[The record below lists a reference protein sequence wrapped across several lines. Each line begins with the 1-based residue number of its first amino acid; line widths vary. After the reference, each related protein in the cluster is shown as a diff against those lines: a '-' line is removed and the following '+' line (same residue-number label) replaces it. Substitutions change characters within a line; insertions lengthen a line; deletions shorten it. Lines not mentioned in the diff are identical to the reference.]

1 MTTKNLTSAYI
12 KKNKRGS
19 HLKLDISF
27 PQIEKIQDK
36 SYFLVIQSTSPKC
49 SRVTIYPLKKKQIL
63 KLSITGTDISETSIE
78 RLSDIL
84 KDYEII
90 HTSGLLIKKKELNFE
105 CYLNLNFQDPKS
117 KDLKIALNNLRN
129 IFKLINIEEI
139 GLKRN

>member
-63 KLSITGTDISETSIE
+63 KLSITAI
-78 RLSDIL
+78 
-84 KDYEII
+84 
-90 HTSGLLIKKKELNFE
+90 
-105 CYLNLNFQDPKS
+105 
-117 KDLKIALNNLRN
+117 
-129 IFKLINIEEI
+129 
-139 GLKRN
+139 